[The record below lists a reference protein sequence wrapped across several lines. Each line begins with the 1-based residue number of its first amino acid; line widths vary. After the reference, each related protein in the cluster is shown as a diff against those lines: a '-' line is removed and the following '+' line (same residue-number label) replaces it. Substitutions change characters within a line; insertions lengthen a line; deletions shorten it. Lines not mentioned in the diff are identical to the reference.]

1 MAGGRR
7 TEQNLKDELTCSI
20 CCELFREPV
29 MLECMH
35 HFCKACIL
43 RFWQGY
49 QKVASCPQCR
59 REHPSRTFR
68 TSYLVAR
75 VVERVRQCN
84 TEQQRKKL
92 QKQLEDALRS
102 HHLKLEDLIQMKRR
116 ADQRI
121 NSIKKTSEALAE
133 KIRVEFK
140 CLHQILEEEERATLA
155 ELGKEEDEAV
165 LKLKAHVR
173 QLEEGILELEKTM
186 ESIHQARSKMGD
198 EFLLEVEDLKTRQ
211 IKRVETQPLNN
222 LELHSEKYSGPLQ
235 YKIWKRMLK
244 SIHPAPS
251 LLTFDPESAHPNLV
265 FSQDLT
271 EVTETDI
278 PQSVPKNSKRFLQC
292 VNVLAAETFE
302 SGRHY
307 WEVWVGNK
315 IKWDLGVAAESVD
328 RKVKVKLCPENGYW
342 TLRLRNGNEYSAM
355 TSPPIQ
361 LSLENC
367 LRKVGVYLDCGERKV
382 AVYNAE
388 DMVHLFTFT
397 LAETGRFCPFF
408 STCFSEGRQNVEP
421 MRICHLNL

>member
-1 MAGGRR
+1 MQTAMAGGRR

-244 SIHPAPS
+244 SIHP
-251 LLTFDPESAHPNLV
+251 
-265 FSQDLT
+265 
-271 EVTETDI
+271 
-278 PQSVPKNSKRFLQC
+278 
-292 VNVLAAETFE
+292 E
-302 SGRHY
+302 SGVEPEGWKKADVVSLHKSGSK
-307 WEVWVGNK
+307 EEVGNYRP
-315 IKWDLGVAAESVD
+315 LQA
-328 RKVKVKLCPENGYW
+328 Y
-342 TLRLRNGNEYSAM
+342 
-355 TSPPIQ
+355 
-361 LSLENC
+361 
-367 LRKVGVYLDCGERKV
+367 
-382 AVYNAE
+382 
-388 DMVHLFTFT
+388 
-397 LAETGRFCPFF
+397 
-408 STCFSEGRQNVEP
+408 
-421 MRICHLNL
+421 